1 MTTVRS
7 LVTAAVI
14 APIVSVSAM
23 LAAAGPA
30 HAKASLD
37 MPSRVTSDRKVTISG
52 RVDLVF
58 DAVLYVNGR
67 QVAKGDRRV
76 SYAWDPRRRPN
87 GRYAI
92 RLVERGKLLGGRWD
106 ETSRTLTQ
114 SVPPRAPGGVGVRL
128 RGDRAV
134 LTWSRGVEP
143 DLRGYEIFSSRT
155 GRVGAVGASG
165 ACRGGSCRV
174 TLVLPAK
181 AAGKRIGFTVRAIRS
196 DGSGGTLVSGRS
208 AVAAVR
214 VPVPRARERARS
226 AGDEGHPHDAGA
238 RQEGRNRGE
247 DDLRS
252 GVESLP
258 RLPQKDTPT
267 SRARPA
273 ETVSD
278 GGSGSREGGDGTG
291 PGTGDG
297 GTGSGTGSDTVSEA
311 AGSGAAG
318 AGTAGKE
325 GEGGGT
331 GRAGS
336 EAAETTSGGSAD
348 VTGRPEP
355 ATGGTAGLGL
365 LIAGGMLL
373 LLLGAHGGAWVRR
386 RWLTG
391 RAGGRATG
399 GSGEGMTT
407 TVLNAGAV
415 PGRDGVSRG
424 GATGAASRGGTV
436 PDGGDTSR
444 GGSVSGSTDTRG
456 GAALR
461 SDGAGEA
468 RRPATGKAPG
478 PPRRPAVILA
488 VVRMPYS
495 RRPAGGPATACPV
508 TRSFT
513 GEGGKTP
520 DTASP
525 GEDGSFGVRP
535 GEDGSSGVRPG
546 VPVEAGQAM
555 SAEAGRTEHAARP
568 EESGTAAETPH
579 ARFESTG
586 STLPAA
592 APAPEIG
599 SVTAVA
605 VRSGRGRWDG
615 YLPPAPR
622 SIEDSGF
629 WERPQPGA
637 KDFWAEDREEDL
649 EENERDSGAPGGSR
663 SGRLR
668 SRGGA
673 RS

>member
-7 LVTAAVI
+7 LVTVAVI

-87 GRYAI
+87 GRYTI

-114 SVPPRAPGGVGVRL
+114 SVPPRSPGGVGVRL

-134 LTWSRGVEP
+134 LTWSRGAEP

-155 GRVGAVGASG
+155 GRVGAVGVSG
-165 ACRGGSCRV
+165 ACGGGSCRV

-196 DGSGGTLVSGRS
+196 DGRGGTLASGRS
-208 AVAAVR
+208 AVAGVS

-226 AGDEGHPHDAGA
+226 RGDEGDPHDAGA
-238 RQEGRNRGE
+238 RREGRNHAE
-247 DDLRS
+247 DDRRS

-273 ETVSD
+273 EIVPD
-278 GGSGSREGGDGTG
+278 GGSGAQEGGAGTG
-291 PGTGDG
+291 PGAG
-297 GTGSGTGSDTVSEA
+297 GAGSGTEPDTGSEA
-311 AGSGAAG
+311 ADSGAAG
-318 AGTAGKE
+318 RAGK
-325 GEGGGT
+325 GGGT

-336 EAAETTSGGSAD
+336 EVAETASDGSTDA
-348 VTGRPEP
+348 TGRPGP
-355 ATGGTAGLGL
+355 ATDGTAGLGL

-391 RAGGRATG
+391 RADGRVTG
-399 GSGEGMTT
+399 GSGEGMTAK
-407 TVLNAGAV
+407 VLNGSAV
-415 PGRDGVSRG
+415 PGWDGGSHG
-424 GATGAASRGGTV
+424 GAAGGAASRGGAV
-436 PDGGDTSR
+436 LDGGDTSR
-444 GGSVSGSTDTRG
+444 GGSAAEGTDTRG
-456 GAALR
+456 AALR
-461 SDGAGEA
+461 GDGAGAA
-468 RRPATGKAPG
+468 RSPAAGKAPG

-495 RRPAGGPATACPV
+495 RRPAGGSAAGHPV
-508 TRSFT
+508 TCSFTRSFT
-513 GEGGKTP
+513 GGGGKTS

-525 GEDGSFGVRP
+525 GEA
-535 GEDGSSGVRPG
+535 GSSGARPG
-546 VPVEAGQAM
+546 APVEAGQAV

-568 EESGTAAETPH
+568 EESGAAAEIPH

-599 SVTAVA
+599 SVTPVA
-605 VRSGRGRWDG
+605 VRSSGGRWDG
-615 YLPPAPR
+615 YLPSAPR

-637 KDFWAEDREEDL
+637 TDFWAEDREEVR
-649 EENERDSGAPGGSR
+649 EEDEHGSGAPGGLR

-668 SRGGA
+668 PGGGA